1 MEKIAKNSLELTKIN
16 INKIKELFP
25 NVVVEG
31 KVDFDSLRC
40 MLGDEVDDSKEKYQF
55 TWKGKNNS
63 IKLAQSPS
71 SSTLRPVKNISKN
84 WNLTNNLYIEGD
96 NLEVLKQLQKTYFN
110 RIKMIYIDPPY
121 NTGNDFVYSDNY
133 RDNIANYKIQTSQ
146 NVSSNPNTSGSFHTK
161 WLNLLYPRLILAK
174 NLLSNDGV
182 IYISIDDN
190 EIDNLK
196 KICNEIF
203 GESNF
208 IAQAIVQKSTNGMGD
223 KKGFSKNHE
232 YILCY
237 QKSSM
242 TEFYGLTPSE
252 DYVKNFNNEDEY
264 GKYKMDGILMK
275 KGAGSKREDS
285 PTLYFPLYYSPTTG
299 KVFLKPGEGLVERFP
314 IKSDGTEGRWT
325 WGKEKIQNENYRL
338 FASKNGTIYIK
349 DYLTEERRMKMK
361 TILTDKNYL
370 TDKATNEIK
379 SIFTGKPF
387 DTPKPIT
394 LIKHLI
400 DMSTE
405 KEDIVLDFFAGSSTT
420 AHAVMQLNAEDGGN
434 RKFIL
439 VQLPEKCEEK
449 SEAHKLGYKNICEIG
464 EERIRRAGEQLKTEW
479 ENDYPTDTLL
489 SSSDEFAT
497 DIGFKVFKLDST
509 NIKPWDNE
517 NELDEKSIFD
527 YGNIFKEG
535 RTKEDIL
542 FEIMLKYGV
551 FDMPVTEIDVNGKTM
566 YRVGKRY
573 MIVCLVN
580 EITNEDI
587 NAISEL
593 SPKTVVF
600 MEAGFKNDNDK
611 INAEYNLQKAGVEE
625 IKCI

>member
-264 GKYKMDGILMK
+264 GKYKIDGILMK

-420 AHAVMQLNAEDGGN
+420 AHAVMQLNVEDGGN

-489 SSSDEFAT
+489 SSGDEFAT

>member
-275 KGAGSKREDS
+275 KGAGSKREDT

>member
-63 IKLAQSPS
+63 IKLAQTPS

-264 GKYKMDGILMK
+264 GKYKIDGILMK

-420 AHAVMQLNAEDGGN
+420 AHAVMQLNVEDGGN

-489 SSSDEFAT
+489 SSGDEFAT

>member
-1 MEKIAKNSLELTKIN
+1 MKSCSLTIFCCIKNS
-16 INKIKELFP
+16 
-25 NVVVEG
+25 VV
-31 KVDFDSLRC
+31 
-40 MLGDEVDDSKEKYQF
+40 
-55 TWKGKNNS
+55 
-63 IKLAQSPS
+63 
-71 SSTLRPVKNISKN
+71 
-84 WNLTNNLYIEGD
+84 
-96 NLEVLKQLQKTYFN
+96 
-110 RIKMIYIDPPY
+110 IDPPY

-264 GKYKMDGILMK
+264 GKYKIDGILMK

-420 AHAVMQLNAEDGGN
+420 AHAVMQLNVEDGGN

-489 SSSDEFAT
+489 SSGDEFAT